1 MATRS
6 LLVLV
11 ILFSLITSI
20 AAVNANAN
28 AKGDTTQ
35 EVMTTGLNHIGLTVK
50 NLSASSD
57 FFIQTLGWTQ
67 VGGYPDYPSI
77 FVTDGK
83 IFITLWQTR
92 NTKKVVEFDR
102 KNNIGLHH
110 LALTVASEE
119 ILNVLHQRFMS
130 MPNITIE
137 FPPELNGKGP
147 TLHMMIREPSG
158 NRIEFAYTPSK

>member
-1 MATRS
+1 MPTRL

-11 ILFSLITSI
+11 VLFSLITNI
-20 AAVNANAN
+20 ATANAK

-35 EVMTTGLNHIGLTVK
+35 KVMTTGLNHIGLTVK
-50 NLSASSD
+50 DLSASSD
-57 FFIQTLGWTQ
+57 FFIQILGWIHA
-67 VGGYPDYPSI
+67 GGYPDYPSV

-83 IFITLWQTR
+83 IFITLWQTE
-92 NTKKVVEFDR
+92 NIEKVVEFDR

-119 ILNVLHQRFMS
+119 ILNVLHQRFRLI
-130 MPNITIE
+130 PNVIIE
-137 FPPELNGKGP
+137 FSPELNGKGP
-147 TLHMMIREPSG
+147 TLHMIIREPSG

>member
-1 MATRS
+1 MPTRL

-11 ILFSLITSI
+11 VLFSLITNI
-20 AAVNANAN
+20 ATANVN

-35 EVMTTGLNHIGLTVK
+35 KVMTTGLNHIGLTVK
-50 NLSASSD
+50 DLSASSD
-57 FFIQTLGWTQ
+57 FFIQTLGWTHA
-67 VGGYPDYPSI
+67 GGYPDYPSV

-83 IFITLWQTR
+83 IFITLWQTE
-92 NTKKVVEFDR
+92 NIEKVVEFDR

-119 ILNVLHQRFMS
+119 ILNELHQRFRLI
-130 MPNITIE
+130 PNVIIE
-137 FPPELNGKGP
+137 FSPELNGKGP
-147 TLHMMIREPSG
+147 TLHMIIREPSG